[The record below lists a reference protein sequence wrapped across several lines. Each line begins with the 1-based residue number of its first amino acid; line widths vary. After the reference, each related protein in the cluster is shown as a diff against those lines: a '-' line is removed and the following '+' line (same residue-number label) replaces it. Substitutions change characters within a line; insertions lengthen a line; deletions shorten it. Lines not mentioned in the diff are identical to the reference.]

1 MLELD
6 SWRRTSPLAVLS
18 FFGRGIKALAGNY
31 AQLAGTA
38 GVLIVLARESLLAA
52 MLGGAALL
60 VLLVVV
66 AGLSF
71 WRFRF
76 KLAPDRVLIRQGVLR
91 HRELAVQFNRI
102 QGVHLEQSLL
112 FRMLGLAT
120 VSFDTAGSARREGEL
135 PAVSAAFAAA
145 LRDQIDSRRAGATPL
160 PADAAPA
167 EQRPLLLKLGNR
179 DLVRIGLTDPSVL
192 TGLLFVPV
200 LLQNDAFRDATQDA
214 VTQSAN
220 AVQGHLALAIAVV
233 LAALGAVL
241 VAATMASAFLRFHGF
256 ELRLQGT
263 VFRARGGLLTRKETV
278 LERHKIQQFALSQSL
293 PLRWI
298 RRYRLRALAAISGQ
312 VRDRSTGQMHTGAAL
327 TVPLADAAAMATL
340 REQMFGGEAGALS
353 QLPRDGFAPVSALW
367 LRRQMLITG
376 VLPVVAAAL
385 PALLIAHE
393 EGLHLGWLGAACL
406 AWVLAAVPLL
416 WLAWRKRGY
425 AYNLEALAIRS
436 GCLGW
441 RVETSLFRKIQAV
454 AVRRSPLQ
462 RHHGLATLEV
472 QLASGGARVPF
483 IPHATACALRDM
495 MLYKAESSRRPW
507 H

>member
-38 GVLIVLARESLLAA
+38 GMLIILARESLLAA
-52 MLGGAALL
+52 VLGGAALL

-112 FRMLGLAT
+112 FRLAGLAT
-120 VSFDTAGSARREGEL
+120 VSFDTAGSAQREGEL
-135 PAVSAAFAAA
+135 PAVPAAFAAA
-145 LRDQIDSRRAGATPL
+145 LRDQIDSRRAGATPVS
-160 PADAAPA
+160 ADAAPA
-167 EQRPLLLKLGNR
+167 EQRPLVKLGNR

-192 TGLLFVPV
+192 TGLLFVP
-200 LLQNDAFRDATQDA
+200 LLVQNDAFRDATLDA
-214 VTQSAN
+214 LTQSAN

-233 LAALGAVL
+233 LAALGAL
-241 VAATMASAFLRFHGF
+241 LLAATMASAFLRFHGF

-263 VFRARGGLLTRKETV
+263 VLRARGGLLTRKETV

-298 RRYRLRALAAISGQ
+298 RRYRLRAVAAISGL
-312 VRDRSTGQMHTGAAL
+312 VRDRSSGQMQAGAAL
-327 TVPLADAAAMATL
+327 TVPLADAAAMANL

-353 QLPRDGFAPVSALW
+353 QLPSDGFAPISALW
-367 LRRQMLITG
+367 LRRQMLMTG
-376 VLPVVAAAL
+376 VLPVAAAGL
-385 PALLIAHE
+385 PALLIAQE
-393 EGLHLGWLGAACL
+393 EDIHLGWLGAACL
-406 AWVLAAVPLL
+406 AWVLAAAPLL

-462 RHHGLATLEV
+462 RRHGLATLEV